1 MSNEDQF
8 QPSAEMIYIHNN
20 QPWVTFTPCW
30 AMFGCKAVLTA
41 EVKAGE
47 QAIQEAGNLSPH
59 IWQIGGP
66 EVCLETLEIPTVPW
80 RQKQG

>member
-1 MSNEDQF
+1 
-8 QPSAEMIYIHNN
+8 
-20 QPWVTFTPCW
+20 
-30 AMFGCKAVLTA
+30 MFGCKAVLTA